1 MDIELLLKMRLI
13 MGARVLIFTNFLLFF
28 NLQGQNEKI
37 EFILNGINMC
47 SPDNFKVDSGMYA
60 NYFNTIIINDP
71 SIFIKSKNS
80 HIKIDGEINNDNSL
94 NMYVVHTENLT
105 DTITL
110 DFYRK
115 GLRNEESVC
124 SIIFLLCKV
133 PRPVLFVN
141 AYPLDYYRSFL
152 EDSTLFIP
160 FHDTDEVKFI
170 ALFAKD
176 NFTISTVYGFHYS
189 VSSFE
194 LRDDSGLIK
203 KYNKSYFSRSE
214 IESLSNPYIYN
225 VEVTAG
231 YTKMVFKDNIPLS
244 FWQKK

>member
-1 MDIELLLKMRLI
+1 MKRKRQKKG
-13 MGARVLIFTNFLLFF
+13 MGIKISFIISVFFVFTVF
-28 NLQGQNEKI
+28 GQNEKI

-47 SPDNFKVDSGMYA
+47 SPDNFKVNSGMYA

-94 NMYVVHTENLT
+94 NLYIIHTENLT

-110 DFYRK
+110 DFYR
-115 GLRNEESVC
+115 RSVDTDESVC
-124 SIIFLLCKV
+124 SIIFSLCNV

-141 AYPLDYYRSFL
+141 AYPLDYYTSLL
-152 EDSTLFIP
+152 EDSTLFTP

-176 NFTISTVYGFHYS
+176 NFTVSTVYGFHYS
-189 VSSFE
+189 ISSFE

-203 KYNKSYFSRSE
+203 KYSKSYFSRDE
-214 IESLSNPYIYN
+214 LIGLSNPYLYN
-225 VEVTAG
+225 IEVIAG
-231 YTKMVFKDNIPLS
+231 YTIMIFKEKIPLN
-244 FWQKK
+244 FWQ